1 MIVFAMAGQSR
12 RFTEAGYD
20 RPKFMLEVGVA
31 TAFDYSV
38 AGFLDHFADEPFVF
52 VYRETSG
59 VRDFLNARLTALG
72 VANPRLVELNAP
84 TSGQAETVERG
95 LKGLGD
101 TTGELTIFNID
112 TFRRNFTAPAAAARG
127 DGYLEVFE
135 GSGANWS
142 FARTESPD
150 SDRVVQTTEKDP
162 ISNLCCTGLYHFR
175 RIHDFM
181 WALARER
188 VAPTTTLGETYVAP
202 IYNHLIQRGADIRRH
217 LVQAED
223 VIFCGVPAEY
233 EALVADPGQLA
244 SLTLR
249 IGA

>member
-20 RPKFMLEVGVA
+20 RPKFMLEVGAA
-31 TAFDYSV
+31 TTFDYSV
-38 AGFLDHFADEPFVF
+38 AGFLDYFANEPFVF
-52 VYRETSG
+52 IYRETSG
-59 VRDFLNARLTALG
+59 VRDFLSSRLTALG
-72 VANPRLVELNAP
+72 VADARLVELDAP
-84 TSGQAETVERG
+84 TSGQAETVELG
-95 LKGLGD
+95 LQRLGD

-112 TFRRNFTAPAAAARG
+112 TFRRNFTAPPAAARG

-142 FARTESPD
+142 FVRTESPG
-150 SDRVVQTTEKDP
+150 SDKVVQTTEKEP
-162 ISNLCCTGLYHFR
+162 ISDLCCTGLYHFR
-175 RIHDFM
+175 RIDDFM

-188 VAPTTTLGETYVAP
+188 VSPTTTLGETYVAP
-202 IYNHLIQRGADIRRH
+202 IYNHLIQRGAAIRRH
-217 LVQAED
+217 LVQSED

-233 EALVADPGQLA
+233 EALLAAPGQLA
-244 SLTLR
+244 SLTAR